1 MKHFTTIET
10 LSDGSVIKIGKPG
23 ITYKPGTP
31 DLLYMFAQSG
41 VVLAVEA
48 GPSSPADHAVLTI
61 TSADGETVKMSYSF
75 AYATTILADITDI
88 VKSMV
93 KRTVPVSSTPVSV
106 GTALFVVDVELFDS
120 DDIPV
125 DNASFGA
132 RAIDGLDYATES
144 PADGFWPGV
153 PDRVRVSG
161 HAVTF
166 LANGSD
172 GEATVTVKNGTN
184 AAIVDNNGQAVT
196 FYGPLTAYEI
206 VDDGS
211 TAARCIFDAVDCF
224 SDKAVL
230 RWWSPEL
237 GGWKSSVW
245 DVVEQGCDV
254 ARVTLYDRMFARN
267 AAAESSIWMRLR
279 SPLCSVRDWAW
290 LRDISIS
297 DEVEM
302 FVTEKV
308 ETGGSTDLW
317 RSVTV
322 SPSSTA
328 WKINDVK
335 DFDIVV
341 TAAEASSL

>member
-1 MKHFTTIET
+1 MKQFTTIET
-10 LSDGSVIKIGKPG
+10 LSDGSLIKIGKPG

-31 DLLYMFAQSG
+31 DLLYMFVQSG
-41 VVLAVEA
+41 VVLAIEA
-48 GPSSPADHAVLTI
+48 GSGSPADHAVITI
-61 TSADGETVKMSYSF
+61 TSSDGDTVRMSYSF
-75 AYATTILADITDI
+75 IYGTTFYADITDI
-88 VKSMV
+88 IKSMV
-93 KRTVPVSSTPVSV
+93 KRTVPVSATPVSV
-106 GTALFVVDVELFDS
+106 GTALSVLDVELFES
-120 DDIPV
+120 DDTPV
-125 DNASFGA
+125 DNASFDA
-132 RAIDGLDYATES
+132 RTIDGLDYANES
-144 PADGFWPGV
+144 PADSLWPGV

-161 HAVTF
+161 HPVTF

-184 AAIVDNNGQAVT
+184 TATVDNNGQAVT
-196 FYGPLTAYEI
+196 FAGPSGSYEI
-206 VDDGS
+206 LEGGDTV
-211 TAARCIFDAVDCF
+211 AKCILESVSCI
-224 SDKAVL
+224 SDTVVL

-237 GGWKSSVW
+237 GGWKSCVW

-267 AAAESSIWMRLR
+267 AAAESSLWLRLR
-279 SPLCSVRDWAW
+279 SPLCSARDWAW
-290 LRDISIS
+290 LRDISVS

-302 FVTEKV
+302 LDTEKV
-308 ETGGSTDLW
+308 ETGGSTDIW

-341 TAAEASSL
+341 TTAEASSL

>member
-10 LSDGSVIKIGKPG
+10 LSDGSKVKIGKPG
-23 ITYKPGTP
+23 ITYKSATP
-31 DLLYMFAQSG
+31 KLLYMFCQSG
-41 VVLAVEA
+41 IVLAIEQGA
-48 GPSSPADHAVLTI
+48 LSTADHAVVTI
-61 TSADGETVKMSYSF
+61 TSAGGETVQITYSF
-75 AYATTILADITDI
+75 AYGGTIYADITD
-88 VKSMV
+88 VVRSMV
-93 KRTVPVSSTPVSV
+93 VRTLPTSSTPSSV
-106 GTALFVVDVELFDS
+106 GTSLTVLDVELYDATETA
-120 DDIPV
+120 V
-125 DNASFGA
+125 DNTSFSVQ
-132 RAIDGLDYATES
+132 AIDGLDYATES

-166 LANGSD
+166 LAVGSD

-184 AAIVDNNGQAVT
+184 AAVVDNNGQAVT
-196 FYGPLTAYEI
+196 FYGPLTAYEV
-206 VDDGS
+206 VDNGN
-211 TAARCIFDAVDCF
+211 TVARCILEAVDCF
-224 SDKAVL
+224 SDKMVL

-237 GGWKSSVW
+237 GGWKSCVW
-245 DVVEQGCDV
+245 DVVEQGQDV

-290 LRDISIS
+290 LRDIAVS

-302 FVTEKV
+302 LVTEKV
-308 ETGGSTDLW
+308 ETGGSTDIW

-322 SPSSTA
+322 SPSSTS
-328 WKINDVK
+328 WKINDFK